1 MFFSMRVIIQSMF
14 KRPSNILK
22 NNMIFIQPLLLYLL
36 LLMTAMTFILAKEMY
51 FVSKCMLLLSIF
63 LMTIAFSAGWFYV
76 NKLGIENYNSDDESD
91 VVASKAIENFK
102 KFFVG
107 VGENFFKSFG
117 GIIIC
122 AILYSVSIYAV
133 GNLCLSL
140 FGEPTVLMDMPKLAQ
155 TQTNAE
161 LVAYLNNISEADKIA
176 FVSWIWA
183 FVILTSVLNFFCLL
197 YFAVLN
203 FAKRNIF
210 ATLWL
215 AVKFFFINLFP
226 NIGIILA
233 MFFAYLFLNILS
245 FLIGAGTISFVI
257 LIILFTLYLNYY
269 VLLVFCFYDEKT
281 KINSN
286 SRA

>member
-1 MFFSMRVIIQSMF
+1 MRVIIQCMF
-14 KRPSNILK
+14 KRASNILR

-36 LLMTAMTFILAKEMY
+36 LLMTSLTFVLAKEMY
-51 FVSKCMLLLSIF
+51 FVSKCMLLLSII

-76 NKLGIENYNSDDESD
+76 NRLGVQNYNSSDEVE
-91 VVASKAIENFK
+91 VVVLKAKENIK

-117 GIIIC
+117 GFVIC
-122 AILYSVSIYAV
+122 TILYFVGVFVV
-133 GNLCLSL
+133 GNLCLSVY
-140 FGEPTVLMDMPKLAQ
+140 GEPTVIMDMPKLAQ
-155 TQTNAE
+155 IQTNAE
-161 LVAYLNNISEADKIA
+161 LVAYLNNISETDKLA

-183 FVILTSVLNFFCLL
+183 FVVLSSVLNFFCIL

-203 FAKRNIF
+203 IEKRNIF

-215 AVKFFFINLFP
+215 TVKFFFMNLIP
-226 NIGIILA
+226 NIGIIFS

-245 FLIGAGTISFVI
+245 FLLGAGPISFFI
-257 LIILFTLYLNYY
+257 LIILFALYLNYY

-281 KINSN
+281 KDNSN
-286 SRA
+286 NRSE